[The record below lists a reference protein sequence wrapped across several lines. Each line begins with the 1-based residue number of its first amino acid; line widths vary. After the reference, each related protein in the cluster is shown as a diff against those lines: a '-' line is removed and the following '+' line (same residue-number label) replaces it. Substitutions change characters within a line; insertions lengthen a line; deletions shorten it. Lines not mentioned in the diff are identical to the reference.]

1 VVDDQRYGSPGRT
14 NPPTMNASRQSRFYD
29 GSRRVAAVTEVTGMA
44 SRRGRCS
51 WPGAC
56 RAPHHRGTTRDDR
69 EVLADRTVFWRQV
82 GETIANR
89 PSNDEILEQAELAL
103 ARAR

>member
-1 VVDDQRYGSPGRT
+1 
-14 NPPTMNASRQSRFYD
+14 
-29 GSRRVAAVTEVTGMA
+29 
-44 SRRGRCS
+44 
-51 WPGAC
+51 
-56 RAPHHRGTTRDDR
+56 
-69 EVLADRTVFWRQV
+69 VLADRTVFWRQV